1 MILEEFGS
9 RRRRNYRMNGS
20 RRLEMYTSDEKVGL
34 AKDLMRAFNVA
45 WIVVSVIS
53 VPMIMINRYDPIYIV
68 R

>member
-1 MILEEFGS
+1 
-9 RRRRNYRMNGS
+9 MNGS

-45 WIVVSVIS
+45 WIVVGVIS
-53 VPMIMINRYDPIYIV
+53 VPKIMINRYDPTNIV